1 LAEVAGL
8 WQRSGTVVVVVGE
21 RAEVKAVLLHH
32 SLRNTIHAL
41 YLAPHDLTFHSPPR
55 TSNSRLRKV
64 FEKEASVSERVWV
77 YRRCLYCNNGEADV
91 QLIHQYNITSVPQP
105 TDNLFRE
112 QVKTL
117 RGRKLRIVTVPYF
130 PYMDFERRT
139 EEPGGIINPKDSVD
153 TRLIYAFASA
163 LNFSFEIREE
173 PEQTWGRKTNGSY
186 SGMMGQLQREE
197 TDFSTISGATAER
210 LKVVEYLR
218 GYPSDL
224 VTVISLKPSLL
235 PQYLSLTRPF
245 EGELWLALMVSVVAW
260 GGVMWILQR
269 TWRWF
274 AGGRRVDF
282 STTLLYGWGALLEQP
297 PPVLSVSNS
306 GRLLVGWWL
315 VFCLVITTGF
325 RSSLVAHMTVQGKT
339 LPIETFEDLVKQ
351 DNWKWGIEA
360 WLFKGEPLDYFSKH
374 TDPVVQKLYKHME
387 VLEVDEA
394 LEKVLEGGFTLVD
407 FDNYVNIIVASRY
420 TDARG
425 YNPFYVS
432 KKGVSIV
439 AAFGWSFRR
448 GAPFIHRFKQL
459 ITRLEDTGIIS
470 YWIEDVIA
478 RRVRENRAAAAM

>member
-1 LAEVAGL
+1 
-8 WQRSGTVVVVVGE
+8 
-21 RAEVKAVLLHH
+21 
-32 SLRNTIHAL
+32 
-41 YLAPHDLTFHSPPR
+41 
-55 TSNSRLRKV
+55 
-64 FEKEASVSERVWV
+64 
-77 YRRCLYCNNGEADV
+77 
-91 QLIHQYNITSVPQP
+91 
-105 TDNLFRE
+105 
-112 QVKTL
+112 
-117 RGRKLRIVTVPYF
+117 
-130 PYMDFERRT
+130 MDFERRT
-139 EEPGGIINPKDSVD
+139 EEPGGIINPKDSID

-163 LNFSFEIREE
+163 LNFTFEIREE
-173 PEQTWGRKTNGSY
+173 PERTWGLEINGSFT
-186 SGMMGQLQREE
+186 GMIGQLQREE
-197 TDFSTISGATAER
+197 TDFCTIAGPSPER

-224 VTVISLKPSLL
+224 MTVTSLKPSLL
-235 PQYLSLTRPF
+235 PQHLSLIRPF

-339 LPIETFEDLVKQ
+339 LPIETFEDMVKQ
-351 DNWKWGIEA
+351 DNWKWCTEP
-360 WLFKGEPLDYFSKH
+360 WLLKGMLFDYFSKH

-387 VLEVDEA
+387 MLVADEA
-394 LEKVLEGGFTLVD
+394 LERVLEGGFTLVD
-407 FDNYVNIIVASRY
+407 FENYVNIIVASRY

-432 KKGVSIV
+432 KKGVSV
-439 AAFGWSFRR
+439 MAAFGWGMRR
-448 GAPFIHRFKQL
+448 GAPFYPRFKQL
-459 ITRLEDTGIIS
+459 KSRLEDTGIIS

-478 RRVRENRAAAAM
+478 RRVRENRAAAAMDDDNKVPLGLHHMQGAFYLLFLGYVVALLILFGETISHNSDPRISTTFLTTNKT